1 MSGCVWV
8 LGGHSQAHGMKG
20 QATQPQ
26 ESPSQHPQGAP
37 QTGGRPLPPH
47 PHQTVAPL
55 GPTPSAGPESSPG
68 SQRSAPRV
76 PHEPWKW
83 SRKSLRQVREECT
96 APKIGENVMS
106 TGPLSHESKID
117 PKTPHLPHLRYI
129 PPAPIQPAPTHQHLM
144 ITRSTQPRHVPA
156 IHIPRVAPP
165 GPPPS

>member
-1 MSGCVWV
+1 MRVGTWRPFPGPRHERAGHPAPGEPIPAPSG
-8 LGGHSQAHGMKG
+8 GPTDGG
-20 QATQPQ
+20 QA
-26 ESPSQHPQGAP
+26 S
-37 QTGGRPLPPH
+37 
-47 PHQTVAPL
+47 
-55 GPTPSAGPESSPG
+55 PTPSASNCSTPGPPSSAGPESSPG

-129 PPAPIQPAPTHQHLM
+129 PPAPIQPAPSYQHLM
-144 ITRSTQPRHVPA
+144 ISRSTQPRHLLA
-156 IHIPRVAPP
+156 IRIPRVAPP
-165 GPPPS
+165 GLLLINA